1 MPVRPTASP
10 DPLVAPL
17 VERSVGAEDPV
28 VTMEEF
34 EVPAWRGLLPP
45 RLSALLLP
53 AVQAALREG
62 TGDEGVMGRI
72 RDLSLSEGDQ
82 VLLRMAWRLWRGWG
96 PAIEVQHLQ
105 GIDPEVLIRVL
116 MGLALSGAPEQAAAA
131 LAEAAARL
139 EAGTPIAEEE
149 PTGSM
154 ARWRRLSGGPA
165 RTKRS

>member
-1 MPVRPTASP
+1 MPARPLSSP
-10 DPLVAPL
+10 DPIAAPL
-17 VERSVGAEDPV
+17 AETSVGAEDPV

-45 RLSALLLP
+45 RLSALLQT
-53 AVQAALREG
+53 AVQSALREG
-62 TGDEGVMGRI
+62 SGDEGVLGRI

-96 PAIEVQHLQ
+96 PVIEVQHLQ
-105 GIDPEVLIRVL
+105 GVDPEVLIRVL
-116 MGLALSGAPEQAAAA
+116 MGLALAGAPEQAATT

-154 ARWRRLSGGPA
+154 ARWRRLSGAPA

>member
-1 MPVRPTASP
+1 MSSRPRPSP
-10 DPLVAPL
+10 DPIEAPL
-17 VERSVGAEDPV
+17 ADLGAGVEDPV

-45 RLSALLLP
+45 RLSALLQA
-53 AVQAALREG
+53 AVQAALRDG

-72 RDLSLSEGDQ
+72 RELSLSEGDQ

-96 PAIEVQHLQ
+96 PVIEVQHLQ

-116 MGLALSGAPEQAAAA
+116 MGLSLSGAPEQAAAT

-149 PTGSM
+149 PTGSL
-154 ARWRRLSGGPA
+154 ARWRRLSGGTA